1 MEQNPV
7 SNSDNQEATQKS
19 LPPEAIN
26 EAVSKFEAFLKQEY
40 GMTIEEFEQ
49 AKRKQEE
56 QKRQQLQLKL
66 KEIETEIATL
76 QVKRQEILKQLG
88 TGITR
93 IRKSNNK
100 EIGNFAFKYIGSEHP
115 ELAGQILPANA
126 IAKILE
132 LNVYYSNAVNWKEKF
147 KSVLIDGNS
156 GGRNPEVAEIIRKNV
171 EVVYL

>member
-1 MEQNPV
+1 MVEQNPV

-76 QVKRQEILKQLG
+76 QVKRSEIIKQLG
-88 TGITR
+88 IPIKKSRGG
-93 IRKSNNK
+93 KSNTADM
-100 EIGNFAFKYIGSEHP
+100 EFAYEGV
-115 ELAGQILPANA
+115 QMPANT
-126 IAKILE
+126 IAKILKLSKINKNGE
-132 LNVYYSNAVNWKEKF
+132 PESVNWKRIFE
-147 KSVLIDGNS
+147 SVLRGNS
-156 GGRNPEVAEIIRKNV
+156 GGLTEEEQEKIRNKVTIIQ
-171 EVVYL
+171 